1 MYIRGVENGRKK
13 CNDDGGGKKQRS
25 EQSLDS
31 VSKRPTTVA
40 SSSVAIPSDADVAA
54 TATEAADSDWTL
66 ADSGVDASESASQRH
81 ELVIGLPLTTSY
93 LYQCHVTSNSAPPP
107 PAQNTTWGPR
117 PGNVFLKLCFLLFF
131 CVFVIC
137 IFRA

>member
-81 ELVIGLPLTTSY
+81 EPVIGLPLTTSY
-93 LYQCHVTSNSAPPP
+93 LYQCHVTSNSAPPRLHKTP
-107 PAQNTTWGPR
+107 HGAPAPATY
-117 PGNVFLKLCFLLFF
+117 F
-131 CVFVIC
+131 
-137 IFRA
+137 